1 MSDKH
6 NDQKLIIENFNKWIN
21 EQEEKT
27 DELDDLIVKN
37 PSYVEE
43 EIEEAEEIQEIV
55 VTAATGY
62 AISKFVSSL
71 HKILGL
77 YNEMR
82 QISDDLLEDPN
93 APQEI
98 KNAAANIAAGN
109 SDIKDSVGSIAD
121 DIPIGQKLTQKAI
134 EVLIKK
140 HFGMDIDLSGIS
152 IPSLGKSK
160 TSQEPEPKPEPEPEL
175 EPEDDIGR
183 AKQGLLQKDKAER
196 LAQLRAKYR
205 SEK

>member
-62 AISKFVSSL
+62 AISKFVSGL

-98 KNAAANIAAGN
+98 KNAAANIAAILDTKI
-109 SDIKDSVGSIAD
+109 SLFFTCDSS
-121 DIPIGQKLTQKAI
+121 
-134 EVLIKK
+134 
-140 HFGMDIDLSGIS
+140 
-152 IPSLGKSK
+152 
-160 TSQEPEPKPEPEPEL
+160 
-175 EPEDDIGR
+175 
-183 AKQGLLQKDKAER
+183 
-196 LAQLRAKYR
+196 
-205 SEK
+205 